1 MATTLTAGRLG
12 AGDIRARKG
21 GMRLAMLTAYDYP
34 TAMALEAAGVDIIL
48 VGDSLGEVELGFPTT
63 RDVTLAMM
71 AHHVRAVR
79 NGAPDTHVCGD
90 MSADTYRTPWEAVE
104 SARVLVAAGADSV
117 KLEGGLA
124 PQVAA
129 IIADGIPVIGHV
141 GLLPQTAE
149 VYRREGKTPD
159 EADRIAAEARAL
171 DEAGCC
177 AIVIE
182 AVPAELAERIT
193 REVGAP
199 TIGIAAGLETD
210 GQVLV
215 STDLIGQLPTV
226 PRFVTPK
233 ADVFGAVVGAASA
246 YVEEVR
252 GAGVPVLAAVGG
264 VAGAAGGMYR
274 AG

>member
-1 MATTLTAGRLG
+1 MATTLTAGRLS
-12 AGDIRARKG
+12 ADDIRARKG

-34 TAMALEAAGVDIIL
+34 TAMALEAAGVDILL

-79 NGAPDTHVCGD
+79 NGAPHTHVCGD
-90 MSADTYRTPWEAVE
+90 LSAGTYRTPAEAVQ
-104 SARVLVAAGADSV
+104 SARLLVSAGADSV

-149 VYRREGKTPD
+149 VYRREGKTPE

-171 DEAGCC
+171 DAAGCC

-193 REVGAP
+193 SEVGAP
-199 TIGIAAGLETD
+199 TIGIAAGTETD

-215 STDLIGQLPTV
+215 STDLIGALPDV
-226 PRFVTPK
+226 PRFVKPR
-233 ADVFGAVVGAASA
+233 ADVYGAVVGAATA

-252 GAGVPVLAAVGG
+252 GVSVPVLAAAGG
-264 VAGAAGGMYR
+264 GTGGGMYR